1 MTEIVWG
8 NFTQEE
14 LDRNYDQS
22 SLVPNVGE
30 LMEQN
35 AADSSKIRENLEVV
49 TDISYGP
56 TVMERLDFFRPLRKA
71 DWSRFIIM
79 AVLDPLR
86 QSECSYVAPV

>member
-1 MTEIVWG
+1 MNEIVWG

-35 AADSSKIRENLEVV
+35 AADSATIREKLEVIAGV
-49 TDISYGP
+49 SYGVGP
-56 TVMERLDFFRPLRKA
+56 
-71 DWSRFIIM
+71 
-79 AVLDPLR
+79 
-86 QSECSYVAPV
+86 

>member
-1 MTEIVWG
+1 MNEIVWG

-35 AADSSKIRENLEVV
+35 AADSAKIREELEV
-49 TDISYGP
+49 IAG
-56 TVMERLDFFRPLRKA
+56 
-71 DWSRFIIM
+71 
-79 AVLDPLR
+79 
-86 QSECSYVAPV
+86 